1 MNKFIILPD
10 VTCDLSK
17 ETREKFNLT
26 DYIPSHIILPD
37 GSERK
42 GTLEWDWTTSKD
54 FYKAIKKRNN
64 GYSRSPA
71 SIDEIKEKFKYYLNQ
86 GYDIL
91 FMSISS
97 KLSGT
102 YNFALKA
109 REELLPLYPDRKIL
123 CFDSLRYSLCFGL
136 LVTKACEFRDR
147 GLSIDDTYTELLK
160 LRSCVHQ
167 MGPMEDLFFLASK
180 GRISNGKAFMGSLI
194 GIRPLGDIN
203 NVGTTTVLG
212 KVKSKKAAIEATIK
226 YIEKTIVNPKDQYI
240 FIAHT
245 EREEEANLLKNAIEE
260 HIKPKGIIINECYCM
275 TGTNIGPGL
284 YAAYYI
290 GKELSENLVEEQKIM
305 NTILGK

>member
-1 MNKFIILPD
+1 MIIKLIGKELIMNKFIILPD

-64 GYSRSPA
+64 GYSTSPA

-109 REELLPLYPDRKIL
+109 REELLSRSLPTNLNPSLVMLTSIKFLSKLHLIPVSYIVTCSIL
-123 CFDSLRYSLCFGL
+123 EVSLHSLPHFS
-136 LVTKACEFRDR
+136 F
-147 GLSIDDTYTELLK
+147 
-160 LRSCVHQ
+160 
-167 MGPMEDLFFLASK
+167 
-180 GRISNGKAFMGSLI
+180 GSLT
-194 GIRPLGDIN
+194 R
-203 NVGTTTVLG
+203 
-212 KVKSKKAAIEATIK
+212 
-226 YIEKTIVNPKDQYI
+226 
-240 FIAHT
+240 
-245 EREEEANLLKNAIEE
+245 NLK
-260 HIKPKGIIINECYCM
+260 
-275 TGTNIGPGL
+275 
-284 YAAYYI
+284 
-290 GKELSENLVEEQKIM
+290 
-305 NTILGK
+305 